1 MIEAEDVGVD
11 SIAVEV
17 EEAMIQDEA
26 VVEANPSRIRTRTNS
41 MKTQDSTTIMTYAP
55 CCFGSAC

>member
-11 SIAVEV
+11 SIAVEA
-17 EEAMIQDEA
+17 EETMIQDEA
-26 VVEANPSRIRTRTNS
+26 VVEANSSRIQTRTNS
-41 MKTQDSTTIMTYAP
+41 MKTQDPTTIMTYAP